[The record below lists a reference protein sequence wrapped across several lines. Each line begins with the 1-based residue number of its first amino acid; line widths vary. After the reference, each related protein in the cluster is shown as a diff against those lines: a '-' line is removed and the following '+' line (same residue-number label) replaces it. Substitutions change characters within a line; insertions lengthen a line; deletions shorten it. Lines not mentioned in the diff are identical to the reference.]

1 METMDPSSFAFTVI
15 NLYHRDRFVRSISL
29 DLSLLYIYIYIESNA
44 IHCLDRIRHSTH
56 LTIVNVYLSM
66 IIDAQCFLLS
76 EVTEKYYVST
86 RWFRIQRRNAKNLA
100 GKLVKVGLENRS
112 PFEERKESRER

>member
-1 METMDPSSFAFTVI
+1 M
-15 NLYHRDRFVRSISL
+15 
-29 DLSLLYIYIYIESNA
+29 
-44 IHCLDRIRHSTH
+44 
-56 LTIVNVYLSM
+56 TIVNVYLSM
-66 IIDAQCFLLS
+66 IIDVQCFLLS
-76 EVTEKYYVST
+76 EEVTEKYYVST